1 MRIKPSTRVHS
12 MLRVHPQLEE
22 VLEDHDVDADE
33 VSALSLREVCAEY
46 GLDLDEVIDDLKA
59 SLRDSPTEGWL
70 GVDEEEEEE
79 DSDDYYDEEDE
90 EEDDGGNDDEDV
102 GLGDVDEDDDEDEAE
117 WD

>member
-22 VLEDHDVDADE
+22 VLEDHDIDTDE
-33 VSALSLREVCAEY
+33 SSQLSLREVCSEY
-46 GLDLDEVIDDLKA
+46 DLDLEEVIDDLKA

-70 GVDEEEEEE
+70 GVDE
-79 DSDDYYDEEDE
+79 DSDDY
-90 EEDDGGNDDEDV
+90 DDDDDDES
-102 GLGDVDEDDDEDEAE
+102 DEDEADDSYNTSDVLLDEDGEDDE